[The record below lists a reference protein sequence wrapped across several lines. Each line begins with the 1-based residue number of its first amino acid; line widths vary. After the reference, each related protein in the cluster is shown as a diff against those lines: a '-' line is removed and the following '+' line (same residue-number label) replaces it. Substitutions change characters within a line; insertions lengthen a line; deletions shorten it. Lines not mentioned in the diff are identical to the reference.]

1 MTKITIA
8 LFLVV
13 GLMVHRILDAVE
25 LDSDGAHVVNALLFI
40 ALCASA
46 GFLFGS
52 AIAEALI

>member
-13 GLMVHRILDAVE
+13 GLIVHRILDDVE
-25 LDSDGAHVVNALLFI
+25 LDSDGARGVNTLLFI

-46 GFLFGS
+46 GFLCGR
-52 AIAEALI
+52 AIAEVLA